1 MYYMKLRYLHLRY
14 VDMVL
19 NPIMYAETDILRIV
33 IASYGNY
40 NELNNISTCLQ
51 LISEL
56 VLLSSPALN
65 NGIIEIVMNSDE
77 CLRN

>member
-1 MYYMKLRYLHLRY
+1 MYYMKLRYLHLCY

-33 IASYGNY
+33 IASYVNY

-56 VLLSSPALN
+56 VLLSSPAVN
-65 NGIIEIVMNSDE
+65 NGIFEIVMNSDE
-77 CLRN
+77 CLRH

>member
-19 NPIMYAETDILRIV
+19 NPIMYVETDILRIV

-40 NELNNISTCLQ
+40 NESNNISTCLQ

-56 VLLSSPALN
+56 VLLSPL
-65 NGIIEIVMNSDE
+65 
-77 CLRN
+77 L